1 MEIEVGRGKGLR
13 TVRSKLPEALV
24 FILILFVFFCS
35 NAASGESRASSLLAV
50 PPFLGRPSQNSIT
63 INLVTGE
70 KDIMCQIRYRPSEQ
84 ADASDWKITT
94 DFPVDAFTAEEVKL
108 DSLFGGRGYE
118 YQVYARPRDSETFQM
133 LSEHRFRTKASNPP
147 SFSFAILSDSHI
159 TPFHKERLDI
169 LSQASESILIRRP
182 DFFFMLGDNIQTF
195 TSHGGPMTEERFGP
209 LLYSL
214 LRRGLGATPS
224 SVPGFLVIGN
234 WEGENGWHPETER
247 RWAAKARRAFI
258 PNPGPDTYTEGGGEK
273 GDYYGFTWGEV
284 LFLVLNVTGYTLT
297 DHTHG
302 SRVGNA
308 DDWTLGERQKEWL
321 LGQLS
326 RSTARWKLLF
336 IHHTVGGKAGDDLN
350 SRYGRGGGRAAHV
363 GEQAL
368 IHQWM
373 REHGVQALFYGHDH
387 VFTDMEVEG
396 IHYIC
401 VGSAGAPWKFTEAE
415 TGYSRYWTPSGYTWV
430 DVAKDSLKVSF
441 VEPGSG
447 ETGDRIMHSFLIHG
461 R

>member
-1 MEIEVGRGKGLR
+1 MR
-13 TVRSKLPEALV
+13 TIGSKLPEALA
-24 FILILFVFFCS
+24 FILILFVLFWS
-35 NAASGESRASSLLAV
+35 DPAKGESRDSSLLAV
-50 PPFLGRPSQNSIT
+50 PPFLGRPTQNTIT
-63 INLVTGE
+63 VNLAAGE
-70 KDIMCQIRYRPSEQ
+70 KDLTCQIRYRERGKDDSTPWE
-84 ADASDWKITT
+84 KTK
-94 DFPVDAFTAEEVKL
+94 DFSVGAFTPEEVKL
-108 DSLFGGRGYE
+108 GPLSPGKIYE
-118 YQVYARPRDSETFQM
+118 YQVHARPRDRKSFQIV
-133 LSEHRFRTKASNPP
+133 SEHRFKTNASNPP

-159 TPFHKERLDI
+159 TPFHKERLEI
-169 LSQASESILIRRP
+169 LSQVSESILIRRP

-209 LLYSL
+209 ALYYF
-214 LRRGLGATPS
+214 LRQGLGATPS
-224 SVPGFLVIGN
+224 EVPGFLVVGN

-247 RWAAKARRAFI
+247 RWAAKARKAFI
-258 PNPGPDTYTEGGGEK
+258 PNPEPGTYPEGGGENA
-273 GDYYGFTWGEV
+273 DYYGFTWGEA

-302 SRVGNA
+302 SRVGKA

-321 LGQLS
+321 RGRLS
-326 RSTARWKLLF
+326 RSAARWKLIF
-336 IHHTVGGKAGDDLN
+336 IHHTVGGKAGDELN

-373 REHGVQALFYGHDH
+373 REYGVQALFYGHDH
-387 VFTDMEVEG
+387 VFTDMVVDG

-401 VGSAGAPWKFTEAE
+401 AGSAGAPWKFGEAE

-430 DVAKDSLKVSF
+430 DVEKDSLKVSF

-447 ETGDRIMHSFLIHG
+447 GAGDRIIHSFSIHG